1 MNKVLGIVSEYNP
14 FHNGHLL
21 HLAQSKKLT
30 KSNYSVCIMTGN
42 FSQRGDTSLVDK
54 WTKAEMAIKN
64 GIDLVIELPTIYS
77 ISSAENFAD
86 GAIKILENL
95 GIINY
100 LSFGS
105 EIGDINILDEISEVL
120 YQEPKEFT
128 DLLAMELDRGIS
140 FPKAREN
147 ALKLFLNNTRRY
159 SNVLSNPNN
168 ILGIEYLKA
177 LKKYNSNIIPITIKR
192 DTVEYNS
199 LKPSSDGIAS
209 ATAIRNLIQRKRK
222 FHRTVPFETYEILE
236 DRIKYGKIVPGLYKF
251 EKEIIYLLRKMSL
264 EEIAKIPDVS
274 EGLENKIQLAAYNCN
289 NLDDLILSIKSK
301 RYTETRIRRILLYV
315 LLEINKKDMDISKK
329 VIPYIRVLGFNSAG
343 KQLLSNIAEAN
354 PRLNIIVSVKRF
366 METNPDKNLL
376 SMLEKDIFATNV
388 YTLGFEYES
397 KANLDYTKKVI
408 EIKS

>member
-128 DLLAMELDRGIS
+128 DLLSMELDRGIS

-209 ATAIRNLIQRKRK
+209 ATAIRNLIQRKR
-222 FHRTVPFETYEILE
+222 
-236 DRIKYGKIVPGLYKF
+236 
-251 EKEIIYLLRKMSL
+251 
-264 EEIAKIPDVS
+264 
-274 EGLENKIQLAAYNCN
+274 
-289 NLDDLILSIKSK
+289 
-301 RYTETRIRRILLYV
+301 
-315 LLEINKKDMDISKK
+315 
-329 VIPYIRVLGFNSAG
+329 
-343 KQLLSNIAEAN
+343 
-354 PRLNIIVSVKRF
+354 
-366 METNPDKNLL
+366 
-376 SMLEKDIFATNV
+376 
-388 YTLGFEYES
+388 
-397 KANLDYTKKVI
+397 
-408 EIKS
+408 